1 MDAAPVALP
10 AEPGPP
16 ARGFETKLNPPAPTA
31 TQVVREGLCQRIT
44 EGAGQLVLVRAPAG
58 FGKTTAM
65 VQARARFEA
74 QGVSTAW
81 LTLDRSD
88 NDVSRFLGGLD
99 EAIQRLGAT
108 AATAAGAGSTLDA
121 LRALALFD
129 EPFALFLDDFEAVHE
144 PAVLGLVREIIEQLP
159 RRGHLVLGSRSLPA
173 LGLGRLRARGKLI
186 EVDAE
191 RLRFSLDDT
200 AAFLAR
206 SLPQALGAD
215 LLFRLHEKTEGW
227 IAALWLASLALE
239 RQGQQA
245 QAVEQFEARF
255 SGSDRAVAD
264 YLAEDVL
271 QQQPPEV
278 RNFLLRSSILRQLD
292 AEVCAALMP
301 RADCQRL
308 LARLDEAHLFLTP
321 VSSEQRTWRYHS
333 LFADYLRK
341 ELQRELPD
349 EVARLHLAAAG
360 WYEAQGRPVPA
371 IDHAIEGGDHPLALS
386 LLDQHA
392 ESFLRAGRMRLLARW
407 FDAVPAPLLHQ
418 RPALEMVALWA
429 TCFTRGPWA
438 AGEQLEQ
445 ALLRHPNDPQVL
457 AQAACM
463 RPMLLA
469 MQDQSEQA
477 LAIGRDSLKRLPT
490 GLPFADSTLLN
501 AMAHILSVMGDPGEA
516 QQLLDAARREQGGA
530 STFHR
535 MYTESTEGLMDLQ
548 EGRLRQATA
557 RFRLA
562 VDATHAVNYNH
573 THGNAWAG
581 VFYACAVYEA
591 NQLDQADHL
600 LNVYLP
606 LARDVGLPDHMI
618 LSHAMRSRIAFVS
631 GDVDAASLA
640 LTELEYLGHQRKLPR
655 VVVGAKLERARLLLR
670 QGNTAAA
677 RDELRR
683 AEDPTVWAREER
695 LRLLAHDIEYLGL
708 ARLRWQIEAGQ
719 ASEALPALERDIAA
733 AQAVARNRRLLSLRV
748 LRSLALTRCGDTPAA
763 VAQIGEVLQ
772 QASAEGFMRLILD
785 EGPAVG
791 PLVQRYQ
798 ALHDSGTV
806 RDPILG
812 DYLQRLLQAFGPLP
826 SETDSTPD
834 KPDAPARGLAEP
846 LTRKEL
852 HVLQLLVEGYSNSAM
867 AEKLFVSDSTVRTHL
882 RSIFA
887 KLGAHSR
894 TQAVALARRMKLIP
908 P

>member
-1 MDAAPVALP
+1 MPSACASAWTTRPPFWRAACRRGWGPTCCTGCTKRPRAGLP
-10 AEPGPP
+10 RCGWPRWRWSG
-16 ARGFETKLNPPAPTA
+16 RA
-31 TQVVREGLCQRIT
+31 TWRRRWSSSWH
-44 EGAGQLVLVRAPAG
+44 A
-58 FGKTTAM
+58 F
-65 VQARARFEA
+65 
-74 QGVSTAW
+74 
-81 LTLDRSD
+81 
-88 NDVSRFLGGLD
+88 
-99 EAIQRLGAT
+99 
-108 AATAAGAGSTLDA
+108 
-121 LRALALFD
+121 RALT
-129 EPFALFLDDFEAVHE
+129 
-144 PAVLGLVREIIEQLP
+144 
-159 RRGHLVLGSRSLPA
+159 
-173 LGLGRLRARGKLI
+173 GRWP
-186 EVDAE
+186 
-191 RLRFSLDDT
+191 T
-200 AAFLAR
+200 TW
-206 SLPQALGAD
+206 P
-215 LLFRLHEKTEGW
+215 KTW
-227 IAALWLASLALE
+227 C
-239 RQGQQA
+239 
-245 QAVEQFEARF
+245 
-255 SGSDRAVAD
+255 
-264 YLAEDVL
+264 
-271 QQQPPEV
+271 
-278 RNFLLRSSILRQLD
+278 SSILRQLD

-321 VSSEQRTWRYHS
+321 VSSEQPTWRYHS

-407 FDAVPAPLLHQ
+407 FAAVPAPLLHQ

-438 AGEQLEQ
+438 AGEELEQ
-445 ALLRHPNDPQVL
+445 ALLRHPQDPLVQ

-477 LAIGRDSLKRLPT
+477 LEIGRESLKRLPI

-548 EGRLRQATA
+548 QGRLRQATA

-670 QGNTAAA
+670 QDNVAGA

-708 ARLRWQIEAGQ
+708 ARLRWQIAAGQ
-719 ASEALPALERDIAA
+719 SSEALPALEREIAA

-748 LRSLALTRCGDTPAA
+748 LRSLALARSGDAPAA
-763 VAQIGEVLQ
+763 VAQIGQVLQ

-826 SETDSTPD
+826 NETDSAPGAPGAPD
-834 KPDAPARGLAEP
+834 NPAELARGLAEP

-882 RSIFA
+882 RNIFA

-894 TQAVALARRMKLIP
+894 TQAVALARRLKLIP